1 MQLIQPYVQKSSSS
15 SLPRKSPSVSR
26 RPAVCS
32 QSSVSGKSGA
42 RTAGVAI
49 PSDMCGVAEVW
60 NAGALRTG
68 RTTTHREPGLSVE
81 LAFGVT
87 AFAPRWG
94 VPATLN
100 PRYTFPQFVVGRS
113 NEGAYAAASAAAV
126 APGTLYNPI
135 LLLGGTGLGKT
146 HLAHA
151 VTAEAAL
158 RDPLRVAELLT
169 ADDFLHRLST
179 ALGRGTPELM
189 LDELA
194 RASLIVVDDVHVL
207 DRHATAQEAL
217 LSLASRAVSAGR
229 QLILTSDD
237 ATGTSALAQ
246 RIVRRFR
253 TGHTATLGIPDWAHR
268 VAILHAKAAMLGVE
282 LPPSVAHHLAS
293 QCEGSVREL
302 EGSLTRLLAIAA
314 LERSALSLVL
324 ARRAVAMR
332 TERSESATHPLRAA
346 QVVQDAVA
354 AEWGVSPDELVGAG
368 RSRRV
373 VEPRR
378 IGMLL
383 CHELLELSLREIGA
397 AFGDRDSSTVRSAL
411 ARARADMAE
420 SGAVA
425 ERVARLRQMLPAT
438 NVAYSA
444 HAR

>member
-1 MQLIQPYVQKSSSS
+1 M
-15 SLPRKSPSVSR
+15 
-26 RPAVCS
+26 A
-32 QSSVSGKSGA
+32 
-42 RTAGVAI
+42 
-49 PSDMCGVAEVW
+49 
-60 NAGALRTG
+60 
-68 RTTTHREPGLSVE
+68 
-81 LAFGVT
+81 
-87 AFAPRWG
+87 
-94 VPATLN
+94 ATLN
-100 PRYTFPQFVVGRS
+100 PRYTFPHFVVGRS

-135 LLLGGTGLGKT
+135 LLVGGTGFGKT

-151 VTAEAAL
+151 VTAEAGL

-169 ADDFLHRLST
+169 ADDFLRRLST
-179 ALGRGTPELM
+179 AMGRGTPELM

-194 RASLIVVDDVHVL
+194 RAALIVVDDVHVL

-217 LSLASRAVSAGR
+217 LSLASRAVGGGR
-229 QLILTSDD
+229 QLMLTSDD
-237 ATGTSALAQ
+237 AAGASALAQ

-253 TGHTATLGIPDWAHR
+253 TGHSATLSMPDWAHR
-268 VAILHAKAAMLGVE
+268 VAILHSKAAILGVE
-282 LPPSVAHHLAS
+282 LPPSVAHHLAT
-293 QCEGSVREL
+293 QCQGSVREL
-302 EGSLTRLLAIAA
+302 EGSLTRLLALAA

-332 TERSESATHPLRAA
+332 PERAESATHPLRAA

-368 RSRRV
+368 RTRRV

-397 AFGDRDSSTVRSAL
+397 AFGDRDSSTVLSAL
-411 ARARADMAE
+411 ARAREDVAE

-425 ERVARLRQMLPAT
+425 DRVERLRQMLPSGHTAS
-438 NVAYSA
+438 AA